1 MIGDPMKA
9 NCSRII
15 SRQLTTCGGG
25 DDGKT
30 IILGFLKD
38 SGSPV
43 SLEMPFD
50 QAASLV
56 MTLPHLLSSALKLQT
71 GKAEARYV
79 FSIGKWKLEAAQDP
93 NFLILTMQTPD
104 GFEVAFAVPVAM
116 CEAMGKTLT
125 HHAQSNPAKP
135 GNLPLN

>member
-1 MIGDPMKA
+1 MSGDPMKT

-15 SRQLTTCGGG
+15 SRQLTTCGGADG
-25 DDGKT
+25 GKT
-30 IILGFLKD
+30 IILGFMKD
-38 SGSPV
+38 SGGPV

-71 GKAEARYV
+71 GEAKARYV
-79 FSIGKWKLEAAQDP
+79 FSIGEWKLESAQDP

-116 CEAMGKTLT
+116 CEAMGKSLT
-125 HHAQSNPAKP
+125 HHAPSNPTRP
-135 GNLPLN
+135 GNSPLN

>member
-1 MIGDPMKA
+1 MIGDPMKT

-15 SRQLTTCGGG
+15 SRQLTTCGGADG
-25 DDGKT
+25 GKT
-30 IILGFLKD
+30 IILGFIRD

-43 SLEMPFD
+43 SIEMPFD

-71 GKAEARYV
+71 GEAKARYV
-79 FSIGKWKLEAAQDP
+79 FPISEWKLQSSQDP
-93 NFLILTMQTPD
+93 DCLLLTMQTPD

-116 CEAMGKTLT
+116 CEAMGKSLT
-125 HHAQSNPAKP
+125 HHTTRP
-135 GNLPLN
+135 GNPPLN